1 MIKTSKFGTK
11 YLHKQ
16 IEQDPALPFVT
27 TVLGQEVTVA
37 RFESIKRDRIVAPS
51 HFQPAMVFLDGFVK
65 LMGRPA
71 GRCLK
76 GADGIR
82 LRRPVSGEL
91 SGLARQRETGKELP
105 DFPIGVDDP
114 GRRPHQGF
122 PVRCGPWPAVSGAGK
137 SPQCN
142 FCAVPAISMDRQ
154 SCAIGASFAELRLRR
169 KRIAAVSQDPRGNG
183 CRH

>member
-1 MIKTSKFGTK
+1 MTKTSKFSTK

-16 IEQDPALPFVT
+16 NAQNLALPFVT

-37 RFESIKRDRIVAPS
+37 RFETIKRDRIVAAS
-51 HFQPAMVFLDGFVK
+51 HFLPAMVFLDGFVK

-91 SGLARQRETGKELP
+91 SGLA
-105 DFPIGVDDP
+105 
-114 GRRPHQGF
+114 
-122 PVRCGPWPAVSGAGK
+122 A
-137 SPQCN
+137 
-142 FCAVPAISMDRQ
+142 
-154 SCAIGASFAELRLRR
+154 
-169 KRIAAVSQDPRGNG
+169 
-183 CRH
+183 CRT